1 MRVFISMALVLF
13 MAIITTYS
21 QSHPIS
27 KKDHIQ
33 NNSLSNNARHL
44 HIISKNKGLWLAIH
58 VTERNLVQLQC
69 IGYGGKLIKTNL
81 NSKSTRDMVKILETR
96 GSKAFNIT
104 PDDGNTTIILRRNF
118 NYEVELTITD
128 NVSRDMIHGLV
139 DEKSSDQ
146 LTNFLSGLSI

>member
-13 MAIITTYS
+13 MASITTYS

-33 NNSLSNNARHL
+33 NNPPSNNARHL
-44 HIISKNKGLWLAIH
+44 HITSKNKSLWLAIH
-58 VTERNLVQLQC
+58 VTERNFVQLQC

-81 NSKSTRDMVKILETR
+81 NSKSTRDMVKILETTS
-96 GSKAFNIT
+96 SKTFNIT

-128 NVSRDMIHGLV
+128 NVSREMIHGLV